1 MQTAQLWLHQDS
13 ITTYMSNSF
22 AKMVSV
28 EPTKYATKYNHH
40 SYVASVVEWSGEGG
54 CDFIR

>member
-1 MQTAQLWLHQDS
+1 MQTAQPGLHQDS

-40 SYVASVVEWSGEGG
+40 SYVASVVEWRGG
-54 CDFIR
+54 M